1 MNEQE
6 KLAYARQRV
15 DSMFGFY
22 IHAAIYVAV
31 IAILAAVNLFSG
43 SQWWVQWPLLGWG
56 AGLAA
61 HALIVFGRTP
71 RFIQQWQVRKIKE
84 IKDSL

>member
-31 IAILAAVNLFSG
+31 IAILAVVNLLSG
-43 SQWWVQWPLLGWG
+43 SQLWVHWPLLGWG
-56 AGLAA
+56 IGLAG
-61 HALIVFGRTP
+61 HALIVFGHTP
-71 RFIQQWQVRKIKE
+71 RFIQQWQERKVDE
-84 IKDSL
+84 IKNSL

>member
-1 MNEQE
+1 MDEQE

-22 IHAAIYVAV
+22 IHAAVFVAV
-31 IAILAAVNLFSG
+31 IAILSAVNVLSS
-43 SQWWVQWPLLGWG
+43 SQWWVQWPFLGWG
-56 AGLAA
+56 VGLAA

-71 RFIQQWQVRKIKE
+71 RFVQQWQERKIDE
-84 IKDSL
+84 IKNSL